1 MLSIFHFFLNLIE
14 FNYKK
19 KINEILKKNL
29 PTKLN
34 IFFDIG
40 AHKGETSIEMYKN
53 FSIRKSYLFEPV
65 IENFKILE
73 NRVKTI
79 KLKNKIELYNFAL
92 GEDNKVTVI
101 NEVLES
107 SSSTLNNIDENTRYY
122 KRKKKILNLFSNK
135 NKISQKKVE
144 VISSIEFIKKKIL
157 EKLILLK
164 LTQKVMS
171 TKY

>member
-1 MLSIFHFFLNLIE
+1 MLSIFHFFLNIKK

-19 KINEILKKNL
+19 KINEILKKILSN
-29 PTKLN
+29 KIN

-53 FSIRKSYLFEPV
+53 FSIGKSYLFEPV

-79 KLKNKIELYNFAL
+79 KLKNKMELYNFAL
-92 GEDNKVTVI
+92 GEDNKESII
-101 NEVLES
+101 NEVLESS

-122 KRKKKILNLFSNK
+122 KEKKILNFFSNK
-135 NKISQKKVE
+135 NK
-144 VISSIEFIKKKIL
+144 
-157 EKLILLK
+157 
-164 LTQKVMS
+164 
-171 TKY
+171 